1 MGNNKEKLKNIIEW
15 SKRHKIISGVIGLVI
30 IGIISLAFGN
40 NKNNVENNEFNNI
53 NIDGSKISESF
64 KGEVLEYIVTMKKTE
79 ESIPNEVTVD
89 NANEALERIKYKY
102 ENLDTALYESESSNE
117 EEQKIIELA
126 DKSDDEMIEAF
137 DNLEKAEDTHE
148 QKYVDKAIE
157 NLEKSIHI
165 SEIIEGTVQ

>member
-1 MGNNKEKLKNIIEW
+1 MGDNKEKIKNIIEW

-40 NKNNVENNEFNNI
+40 NKSNVENKEFNNI

-79 ESIPNEVTVD
+79 ESIPNEITVD
-89 NANEALERIKYKY
+89 NANESLERIKYKY

-148 QKYVDKAIE
+148 QKYVDEATE

-165 SEIIEGTVQ
+165 SEIIEKTVQ